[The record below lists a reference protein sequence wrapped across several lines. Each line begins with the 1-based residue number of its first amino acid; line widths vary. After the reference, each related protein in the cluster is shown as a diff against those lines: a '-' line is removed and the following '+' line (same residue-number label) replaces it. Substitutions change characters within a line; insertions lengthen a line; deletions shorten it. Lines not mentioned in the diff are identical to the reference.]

1 MQVVSFI
8 MAEPIPNQVRQLTIC
23 KCINYVIYFA
33 LPLQFTLEYVPPV
46 IQPEMVSGK
55 GMVTNDDLGKE
66 IC

>member
-1 MQVVSFI
+1 MY
-8 MAEPIPNQVRQLTIC
+8 QLHTLSI
-23 KCINYVIYFA
+23 A
-33 LPLQFTLEYVPPV
+33 LPLQFTLKYLPPV